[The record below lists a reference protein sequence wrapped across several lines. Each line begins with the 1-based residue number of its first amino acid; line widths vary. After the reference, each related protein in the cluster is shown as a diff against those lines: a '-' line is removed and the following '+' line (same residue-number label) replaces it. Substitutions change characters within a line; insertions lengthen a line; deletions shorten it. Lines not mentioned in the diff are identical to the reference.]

1 MARKTSAKRYFLTG
15 LLAVIPLG
23 VTAFILYFLTTSLAK
38 IGRPLVG
45 KGFKLLEE
53 EYGVNPGWLREEAWI
68 ADGLAVIVVIVG
80 IFFIGVIVSNIVG
93 RQLFRLFEAI
103 LERIPFV
110 KTIYGAVKKLVDLM
124 NRTPGEGDVDKVV
137 LIDFPNAEMKA
148 IGLVTRTM
156 KDPDT
161 GKQLA
166 AVYVPTTPN
175 PTNGYLEILPVD
187 RLTPT
192 DWTFDQAMT
201 FVVSAGATAPDELRF
216 NRPPVSSAL
225 ESDPNPALVE
235 QTTELK

>member
-15 LLAVIPLG
+15 LLTVAPLG
-23 VTAFILYFLTTSLAK
+23 VTIFILVFLKNLLAK
-38 IGRPLVG
+38 VGRPLVDAG
-45 KGFKLLEE
+45 LELME
-53 EYGVNPGWLREEAWI
+53 VEYDIDPSWLTDREWI
-68 ADGLAVIVVIVG
+68 VDGLEVVVVIVG

-93 RQLFRLFEAI
+93 KQLFRLFEAI
-103 LERIPFV
+103 LERIPVV
-110 KTIYGAVKKLVDLM
+110 KTIYSAVKKLVDLM

-192 DWTFDQAMT
+192 DWSFDQAMT

-216 NRPPVSSAL
+216 NRPPASAAAVA
-225 ESDPNPALVE
+225 DQGPALIE
-235 QTTELK
+235 EKTEST